1 MLTDDERRER
11 HKIAKAKYDAKTRQY
26 VMRLRMGADADII
39 EKLDSVP
46 SKTEF
51 IRELIRRDIREN
63 ANESS

>member
-46 SKTEF
+46 SKTGYV
-51 IRELIRRDIREN
+51 RNLICEDMKRRGQ
-63 ANESS
+63 